1 MLQGGRP
8 AEVGLGRERGTVRMD
23 LGTGWGAWGS
33 DRAGERLG
41 WSMYGWTG
49 LGTGGLGERGM
60 GRFGRD
66 RVR

>member
-1 MLQGGRP
+1 
-8 AEVGLGRERGTVRMD
+8 MD